1 MQFANA
7 LLATL
12 LSATALAAPTLSP
25 RAATS
30 KSAMADVAQWT
41 IESLKRVC
49 DAADTSCT
57 WSFTIDTHAGD
68 APTTPC
74 EFTVKGSGT
83 QPASQTDSSGNAC
96 GAYTVGS
103 GWSDQ
108 FGADAGFT
116 TLSVIDYASKLIV
129 WPAYTDK
136 QLAGGAVVTPDLSF
150 APTTVSW

>member
-1 MQFANA
+1 MKFTSA

-12 LSATALAAPTLSP
+12 LSATALAAPTP
-25 RAATS
+25 AAS

-41 IESLKRVC
+41 ITSLKRVC

-57 WSFTIDTHAGD
+57 WSFGIDTHAAGG
-68 APTTPC
+68 AAATPC
-74 EFTVKGSGT
+74 TFTVKSGAL
-83 QPASQTDSSGNAC
+83 PASQTDSSGNVC

-103 GWSDQ
+103 GWSGQ
-108 FGADAGFT
+108 FGPGNGFT
-116 TLSVIDYASKLIV
+116 TLSVVDYASKLIV

-150 APTTVSW
+150 APTSIAW